1 MTTDPQRRRRWGLAL
16 LGVALLAALAFVV
29 MRSGPFS
36 PTRVTVVEL
45 QGGTVSPGLF
55 GTGIV
60 EARRSYLVGPTA
72 AGRVR
77 SVQVDV
83 GERVRAGQLL
93 AEMDPVDLDERAAA
107 LQGAIGRA
115 GSMLAAARAAEGE
128 AAARRALAAANAQ
141 RWVDL
146 GRREFVSPSAVE
158 GKQQELVA
166 ADAALASAKANIG
179 GAEQDLVRLRAER
192 DGLAQQRRNVQLL
205 APADA
210 VVTARD
216 AEPGSTVVAGQAV
229 LKLAEPGSLWLTLR
243 LDQGRSAGLAAGLPV
258 QISLRSQPQPL
269 LPGRVQRVEPVG
281 DAVTEERIVRVVFD
295 RAPASLGIGE
305 LAEATVMLAPVQAR
319 LRVPNA
325 AIQRERGQTGVWRLQ
340 DGKAAWAGVRTGA
353 TGLDGQVELLEGP
366 SASERI
372 VVHSDKPLRDGV
384 RLKVAD
390 ALAGAPK

>member
-1 MTTDPQRRRRWGLAL
+1 
-16 LGVALLAALAFVV
+16 
-29 MRSGPFS
+29 
-36 PTRVTVVEL
+36 
-45 QGGTVSPGLF
+45 
-55 GTGIV
+55 
-60 EARRSYLVGPTA
+60 
-72 AGRVR
+72 VR
-77 SVQVDV
+77 SVKVDV

-107 LQGAIGRA
+107 LQGSIGRA
-115 GSMLAAARAAEGE
+115 GSMLAAARAAQGE
-128 AAARRALAAANAQ
+128 AAARRALASANMQ

-158 GKQQELVA
+158 GKQQELAA
-166 ADAALASAKANIG
+166 ADAALAAAQANIG

-258 QISLRSQPQPL
+258 RIALRSQPQQL
-269 LPGRVQRVEPVG
+269 LPGRVLRVEPVG

-295 RAPASLGIGE
+295 TPPASLGIGE
-305 LAEATVMLAPVQAR
+305 LAEATVNLAPVQTR
-319 LRVPNA
+319 LLVPNA

-340 DGKAAWAGVRTGA
+340 DGKAAWVGVRTGA

-366 SASERI
+366 AAGERI
-372 VVHSDKPLRDGV
+372 VVHSDKPLREGV
-384 RLKVAD
+384 RLRVVE